1 MPTLDDQVLNRSG
14 RHLDGAYD
22 QRRARSSSP
31 IKTRTAR
38 VDLPP
43 IPYATDDDI
52 KSVSSGSSRVSDELK
67 LLSKSPISKR
77 LHINAVGTGSKYV
90 IPIPFTLQLPPK
102 LSPRNRTP
110 ASSCASS
117 PERQKSPSRLMYTG
131 NGYEMI
137 DSDDGNSFSE
147 AQLNKAIA
155 MSPRTPSKSPSG
167 PKGIY
172 TKPKKDLD
180 EMSVINEVP
189 SGGNSRA
196 SSLHSRLREIAQ
208 ETPPAV
214 PTKPVKAMTSSRSGP
229 IHRAPYPTDLD
240 SDKLRFS
247 SVNLTRNPPPPP
259 HNDYQL
265 QKTTTIANFS
275 QVRDSDNSPYREEKR
290 LFSNGSAVSS
300 SRSFS
305 SVEDAIRGRS
315 VSDFRRGFGN
325 YPHKDESMVAESE
338 SESTSASYSESEN
351 SSMTASSAS
360 WDSLQHSVDITIGD
374 GKSMLANESESDS
387 RSVSE
392 CGSESESEEEEAQDS
407 WTNSDSSVEAA
418 SETNKNAVVNSLYLS
433 NVNLPISVERKVTSE
448 SVNSKVPESEVPS
461 QPIVNHGINGAGREF
476 SFPNDTTNITNSP
489 SIKSRK
495 DPYETKSTKFNFS
508 TDAGQIEIPDIDNL
522 SSNYNWSESQYY
534 TKEDAPASKDELSS
548 KSDAASSFLEPIG
561 FPSQAA
567 KQVVQLQFQNMYNG
581 SDADSDSDMESITYS
596 AYSTTPK
603 SKSTPCLSSG
613 TQKSLP
619 PLPQETPEKQSQ
631 LQPPANMRGLG
642 HRRGHTRSKSVDLDS
657 LFSMNMRESVRT
669 NEPPKPEGAN
679 NTEETESFIVN
690 EPPKKISYE
699 VDFTEVEKGDDEMQT
714 PHGLDRTFTEH
725 LRKTL
730 GKMEK
735 LDLKSKAPNDI
746 HIPPRSPEK
755 MVPSFERQMFRLPP
769 KPRFDD
775 NSSNSATSYQSSRSA
790 FSNDS
795 TAASDAESVVI
806 DLTEDK
812 FDICTV
818 KRNNSTA
825 SYMSITEKTKDGK
838 PVEVVL
844 VDDDQKDELESIYSK
859 YRNDNWLFR
868 TNSTTSSSASFSSG
882 ASFDSNAR
890 SETALKIKPR
900 EKLAA
905 IGGPPNV
912 GVSQRYHKSLAVPGR
927 ELSKSSSRYSS
938 RRHFKLSSMRQA
950 EQQNQL
956 PFVPEY

>member
-31 IKTRTAR
+31 IKKRITR

-43 IPYATDDDI
+43 IPYATEEDI
-52 KSVSSGSSRVSDELK
+52 KSVSSGGSRVSDELK
-67 LLSKSPISKR
+67 LLSKSPLSKR
-77 LHINAVGTGSKYV
+77 LHINAAGSGSKYV

-110 ASSCASS
+110 ASSCALS

-131 NGYEMI
+131 SGYEMV
-137 DSDDGNSFSE
+137 DSDDGNSFLE

-155 MSPRTPSKSPSG
+155 MSPKTPTKSPSG

-189 SGGNSRA
+189 SAGNSRA
-196 SSLHSRLREIAQ
+196 SSLHSRLRELAQ

-214 PTKPVKAMTSSRSGP
+214 PAKPVKSMKTSKSGP
-229 IHRAPYPTDLD
+229 IHPVPYPMDLEAE
-240 SDKLRFS
+240 KLRFS
-247 SVNLTRNPPPPP
+247 SVNLQRKPPPAAQ
-259 HNDYQL
+259 NDHQL

-275 QVRDSDNSPYREEKR
+275 QVRDSDNSPYREQIR
-290 LFSNGSAVSS
+290 LFSEGSAVSS

-305 SVEDAIRGRS
+305 SVEEAVRGRL

-325 YPHKDESMVAESE
+325 FPNKDESVVAESD

-351 SSMTASSAS
+351 SSITASSAS
-360 WDSLQHSVDITIGD
+360 WDSLQNSVDITIGD
-374 GKSMLANESESDS
+374 GKSMVAEESAEDSQIESEG
-387 RSVSE
+387 E
-392 CGSESESEEEEAQDS
+392 DS
-407 WTNSDSSVEAA
+407 WTDSSVENA
-418 SETNKNAVVNSLYLS
+418 SETNKNTVVNSLYLS
-433 NVNLPISVERKVTSE
+433 NVDLPISVERKATL
-448 SVNSKVPESEVPS
+448 ESEKLKKPDDDVTS
-461 QPIVNHGINGAGREF
+461 QPILSHGNNGAGREF
-476 SFPNDTTNITNSP
+476 SFPNNTTNITNSP

-495 DPYETKSTKFNFS
+495 DPYENKSTKFNFS
-508 TDAGQIEIPDIDNL
+508 TSAGQIEIPDIDNL
-522 SSNYNWSESQYY
+522 SSNYNWSESSQYLAVY
-534 TKEDAPASKDELSS
+534 QGTKEDARETKDESSS
-548 KSDAASSFLEPIG
+548 KSEAGLLVLEPIG

-567 KQVVQLQFQNMYNG
+567 KQVVQLQFQNMYHG

-619 PLPQETPEKQSQ
+619 PLPQEVTETQPQ
-631 LQPPANMRGLG
+631 LQPPVNMRAMG

-669 NEPPKPEGAN
+669 NEPSKFESVKD
-679 NTEETESFIVN
+679 TEETENIIVN
-690 EPPKKISYE
+690 EPPQKISYE

-735 LDLKSKAPNDI
+735 LDLKGKATNDI
-746 HIPPRSPEK
+746 YIPPRLSEK
-755 MVPSFERQMFRLPP
+755 TVPSFERQMFRLPP

-790 FSNDS
+790 ISNDS
-795 TAASDAESVVI
+795 TAASDTESVVI

-825 SYMSITEKTKDGK
+825 SYMSITEKTKEGK

-890 SETALKIKPR
+890 SETALKLKPR
-900 EKLAA
+900 DQLAA
-905 IGGPPNV
+905 IGRPPI
-912 GVSQRYHKSLAVPGR
+912 SQRYQKSLAVPGR
-927 ELSKSSSRYSS
+927 ELSKSSSRYSN
-938 RRHFKLSSMRQA
+938 RRYSKLQTIRQA
-950 EQQNQL
+950 EGQNQL
-956 PFVPEY
+956 PIVQEK

>member
-31 IKTRTAR
+31 IKKRITR

-43 IPYATDDDI
+43 IPYATEEDI
-52 KSVSSGSSRVSDELK
+52 KSVSSGGSRVSDELK
-67 LLSKSPISKR
+67 LLSKSPLSKR
-77 LHINAVGTGSKYV
+77 LHINAAGSGSKYV

-110 ASSCASS
+110 ASSCALS

-131 NGYEMI
+131 SGYEMV
-137 DSDDGNSFSE
+137 DSDDGNSFLE

-155 MSPRTPSKSPSG
+155 MSPKTPTKSPSG

-189 SGGNSRA
+189 SAGNSRA
-196 SSLHSRLREIAQ
+196 SSLHSRLRELAQ

-214 PTKPVKAMTSSRSGP
+214 PAKPVKSMKTSKSGP
-229 IHRAPYPTDLD
+229 IHPVPYPMDLEAE
-240 SDKLRFS
+240 KLRFS
-247 SVNLTRNPPPPP
+247 SVNLQRKPPPAAQ
-259 HNDYQL
+259 NDHQL

-275 QVRDSDNSPYREEKR
+275 QVRDSDNSPYREQIR
-290 LFSNGSAVSS
+290 LFSEGSAVSS

-305 SVEDAIRGRS
+305 SVEEAVRGRL

-325 YPHKDESMVAESE
+325 FPNKDESVVAESD

-351 SSMTASSAS
+351 SSITASSAS
-360 WDSLQHSVDITIGD
+360 WDSLQNSVDITIGD
-374 GKSMLANESESDS
+374 GKSMVAEESAEDSQIESEG
-387 RSVSE
+387 E
-392 CGSESESEEEEAQDS
+392 DS
-407 WTNSDSSVEAA
+407 WTDSSVENA
-418 SETNKNAVVNSLYLS
+418 SETNKNTVVNSLYLS
-433 NVNLPISVERKVTSE
+433 NVDLPISVERKATL
-448 SVNSKVPESEVPS
+448 ESEKLKKPDDDVTS
-461 QPIVNHGINGAGREF
+461 QPILSHGNNGAGREF
-476 SFPNDTTNITNSP
+476 SFPNNTTNITNSP

-495 DPYETKSTKFNFS
+495 DPYENKSTKFNFS
-508 TDAGQIEIPDIDNL
+508 TSAGQIEIPDIDNL
-522 SSNYNWSESQYY
+522 SSNYNWSESSQYLAVY
-534 TKEDAPASKDELSS
+534 QGTKEDARETKDESSS
-548 KSDAASSFLEPIG
+548 KSEAGLLVLEPIG

-567 KQVVQLQFQNMYNG
+567 KQVVQLQFQNMYHG

-619 PLPQETPEKQSQ
+619 PLPQEVTETQPQ
-631 LQPPANMRGLG
+631 LQPPVNMRAMG

-669 NEPPKPEGAN
+669 NEPSKFESVKD
-679 NTEETESFIVN
+679 TEETENIIVN

-735 LDLKSKAPNDI
+735 LDLKGKATNDI
-746 HIPPRSPEK
+746 YIPPRLSEK
-755 MVPSFERQMFRLPP
+755 TVPSFERQMFRLPP

-790 FSNDS
+790 ISNDS
-795 TAASDAESVVI
+795 TAASDTESVVI

-825 SYMSITEKTKDGK
+825 SYMSITEKTKEGK

-890 SETALKIKPR
+890 SETALKLKPR
-900 EKLAA
+900 DQLAA
-905 IGGPPNV
+905 IGRPPI
-912 GVSQRYHKSLAVPGR
+912 SQRYQKSLAVPGR
-927 ELSKSSSRYSS
+927 ELSKSSSRYSN
-938 RRHFKLSSMRQA
+938 RRYSKLQTIRQA
-950 EQQNQL
+950 EGQNQL
-956 PFVPEY
+956 PIVQEK

>member
-31 IKTRTAR
+31 IKKRITR

-43 IPYATDDDI
+43 IPYATEEDI
-52 KSVSSGSSRVSDELK
+52 KSVSSGGSRVSDELK
-67 LLSKSPISKR
+67 LLSKSPLSKR
-77 LHINAVGTGSKYV
+77 LHINAAGSGSKYV

-110 ASSCASS
+110 ASSCALS

-131 NGYEMI
+131 SGYEMV
-137 DSDDGNSFSE
+137 DSDDGNSFLE

-155 MSPRTPSKSPSG
+155 MSPKTPTKSPSG

-189 SGGNSRA
+189 SAGNSRA
-196 SSLHSRLREIAQ
+196 SSLHSRLRELAQ

-214 PTKPVKAMTSSRSGP
+214 PAKPVKSMKTSKSGP
-229 IHRAPYPTDLD
+229 IHPVPYPMDLEAE
-240 SDKLRFS
+240 KLRFS
-247 SVNLTRNPPPPP
+247 SVNLQRKPPPAAQ
-259 HNDYQL
+259 NDHQL

-275 QVRDSDNSPYREEKR
+275 QVRDSDNSPYREQIR
-290 LFSNGSAVSS
+290 LFSEGSAVSS

-305 SVEDAIRGRS
+305 SVEEAVRGRL

-325 YPHKDESMVAESE
+325 YPNKDESMVAESE

-351 SSMTASSAS
+351 SSITASSAS
-360 WDSLQHSVDITIGD
+360 WDSLQNSVDITIGD
-374 GKSMLANESESDS
+374 GKSMVAEESAEDSQIESEG
-387 RSVSE
+387 E
-392 CGSESESEEEEAQDS
+392 DS
-407 WTNSDSSVEAA
+407 WTDSSVENA
-418 SETNKNAVVNSLYLS
+418 SETNKNTVVNSLYLP
-433 NVNLPISVERKVTSE
+433 NVDLPISVERKATL
-448 SVNSKVPESEVPS
+448 ESEKLKKPDDDVTS
-461 QPIVNHGINGAGREF
+461 QPILSHGNNGAGREF
-476 SFPNDTTNITNSP
+476 SFPNNTTNITNSP

-495 DPYETKSTKFNFS
+495 DPYENKSTKFNFS
-508 TDAGQIEIPDIDNL
+508 TSAGQIEIPDIDNL
-522 SSNYNWSESQYY
+522 SSNYNWSESSQYLAVY
-534 TKEDAPASKDELSS
+534 QGTKEDARETKDESSS
-548 KSDAASSFLEPIG
+548 KSEAGLLVLEPIG

-567 KQVVQLQFQNMYNG
+567 KQVVQLQFQNMYHG

-603 SKSTPCLSSG
+603 SKSTPCLLSG

-619 PLPQETPEKQSQ
+619 PLPQEVTETQPQ
-631 LQPPANMRGLG
+631 LQPPVNMRAMG

-669 NEPPKPEGAN
+669 NEPSKFESVKD
-679 NTEETESFIVN
+679 TEETENIIVN

-735 LDLKSKAPNDI
+735 LDLKGKATNDI
-746 HIPPRSPEK
+746 YIPPRLSEK
-755 MVPSFERQMFRLPP
+755 TVPSFERQMFRLPP

-790 FSNDS
+790 ISKDS
-795 TAASDAESVVI
+795 TTASDTDSVEI
-806 DLTEDK
+806 DLTADK

-825 SYMSITEKTKDGK
+825 SYMSITEKTKEGK

-890 SETALKIKPR
+890 SETALKLKPR
-900 EKLAA
+900 DQLAA
-905 IGGPPNV
+905 IGRPPI
-912 GVSQRYHKSLAVPGR
+912 SQRYQKSLAVPGR
-927 ELSKSSSRYSS
+927 ELSKSSSRYSN
-938 RRHFKLSSMRQA
+938 RRYSKLQTIRQA
-950 EQQNQL
+950 EGQNQL
-956 PFVPEY
+956 PIVQEK

>member
-31 IKTRTAR
+31 IKKRITR

-43 IPYATDDDI
+43 IPYATEEDI
-52 KSVSSGSSRVSDELK
+52 KSVSSGGSRVSDELK
-67 LLSKSPISKR
+67 LLSKSPLSKR
-77 LHINAVGTGSKYV
+77 LHINAAGSGSKYV

-110 ASSCASS
+110 ASSCALS

-131 NGYEMI
+131 SGYEMV
-137 DSDDGNSFSE
+137 DSDDGNSFLE

-155 MSPRTPSKSPSG
+155 MSPKTPTKSPSG

-189 SGGNSRA
+189 SAGNSRA
-196 SSLHSRLREIAQ
+196 SSLHSRLRELAQ

-214 PTKPVKAMTSSRSGP
+214 PAKPVKSMKTSKSGP
-229 IHRAPYPTDLD
+229 IHPVPYPMDLEAE
-240 SDKLRFS
+240 KLRFG
-247 SVNLTRNPPPPP
+247 SVNLQRKPPPAAQ
-259 HNDYQL
+259 NDHQL

-275 QVRDSDNSPYREEKR
+275 QVRDSDNSPYREQIR
-290 LFSNGSAVSS
+290 LFSEGSAVSS

-305 SVEDAIRGRS
+305 SVEEAVRGRL

-325 YPHKDESMVAESE
+325 FPNKDESVVAESD

-351 SSMTASSAS
+351 SSITASSAS
-360 WDSLQHSVDITIGD
+360 WDSLQNSVDITIGD
-374 GKSMLANESESDS
+374 GKSMVAEESAEDSQIESEG
-387 RSVSE
+387 E
-392 CGSESESEEEEAQDS
+392 DS
-407 WTNSDSSVEAA
+407 WTDSSVENA
-418 SETNKNAVVNSLYLS
+418 SETNKNTVVNSLYLS
-433 NVNLPISVERKVTSE
+433 NVDLPISVERKATL
-448 SVNSKVPESEVPS
+448 ESEKLKKPDDDVTS
-461 QPIVNHGINGAGREF
+461 QPILSHGNNGAGREF
-476 SFPNDTTNITNSP
+476 SFPNNTTNITNSP

-495 DPYETKSTKFNFS
+495 DPYENKSTKFNFS
-508 TDAGQIEIPDIDNL
+508 TSAGQIEIPDIDNL
-522 SSNYNWSESQYY
+522 SSNYNWSESSQYLAVY
-534 TKEDAPASKDELSS
+534 QGTKEDARETKDESSS
-548 KSDAASSFLEPIG
+548 KSEAGLLVLEPIG

-567 KQVVQLQFQNMYNG
+567 KQVVQLQFQNMYHG
-581 SDADSDSDMESITYS
+581 SDADSDSGMESITYS

-619 PLPQETPEKQSQ
+619 PLPQEVTETQPQ
-631 LQPPANMRGLG
+631 LQPPVNMRAMG

-669 NEPPKPEGAN
+669 NEPSKFESVKD
-679 NTEETESFIVN
+679 TEETENIIVN

-735 LDLKSKAPNDI
+735 LDLKGKATNDI
-746 HIPPRSPEK
+746 YIPPRLSEK
-755 MVPSFERQMFRLPP
+755 TVPSFERQMFRLPP

-790 FSNDS
+790 ISNDS
-795 TAASDAESVVI
+795 TAASDTESVVI

-825 SYMSITEKTKDGK
+825 SYMSITEKTKEGK

-890 SETALKIKPR
+890 SETALKLKPR
-900 EKLAA
+900 DQLAA
-905 IGGPPNV
+905 IGRPPI
-912 GVSQRYHKSLAVPGR
+912 SQRYQKSLAVPGR
-927 ELSKSSSRYSS
+927 ELSKSSSRYSN
-938 RRHFKLSSMRQA
+938 RRYSKLQTIRQA
-950 EQQNQL
+950 EGQNQL
-956 PFVPEY
+956 PIVQEK

>member
-31 IKTRTAR
+31 IKKRITR

-43 IPYATDDDI
+43 IPYATEEDI
-52 KSVSSGSSRVSDELK
+52 KSVSSGGSRVSDELK
-67 LLSKSPISKR
+67 LLSKSPLSKR
-77 LHINAVGTGSKYV
+77 LHINAAGSGSKYV

-110 ASSCASS
+110 ASSCALS

-131 NGYEMI
+131 SGYEMV
-137 DSDDGNSFSE
+137 DSDDGNSFLE

-155 MSPRTPSKSPSG
+155 MSPKTPTKSPSG

-189 SGGNSRA
+189 SAGNSRA
-196 SSLHSRLREIAQ
+196 SSLHSRLRELAQ

-214 PTKPVKAMTSSRSGP
+214 PAKPVKSMKTSKSGP
-229 IHRAPYPTDLD
+229 IHPVPYPMDLEAE
-240 SDKLRFS
+240 KLRFS
-247 SVNLTRNPPPPP
+247 SVNLQRKPPPAAQ
-259 HNDYQL
+259 NDHQL
-265 QKTTTIANFS
+265 QKTTTITNFS
-275 QVRDSDNSPYREEKR
+275 QVRDSDNSPYREQIR
-290 LFSNGSAVSS
+290 LFSEGSAVSS

-305 SVEDAIRGRS
+305 SVEEAVRGRL

-325 YPHKDESMVAESE
+325 YPNKDESMVAESE

-351 SSMTASSAS
+351 SSITASSAS
-360 WDSLQHSVDITIGD
+360 WDSLQNSVDITIGD
-374 GKSMLANESESDS
+374 GKSMVAEESAEDSQIESEGEDS
-387 RSVSE
+387 R
-392 CGSESESEEEEAQDS
+392 
-407 WTNSDSSVEAA
+407 TDSSVENA
-418 SETNKNAVVNSLYLS
+418 SETNKNTVVNSLYLS
-433 NVNLPISVERKVTSE
+433 NVDLPISVERKATL
-448 SVNSKVPESEVPS
+448 ESEKLKKPDDDVTS
-461 QPIVNHGINGAGREF
+461 QPILSHGNNGAGREF
-476 SFPNDTTNITNSP
+476 SFPNNTTNITNSP

-495 DPYETKSTKFNFS
+495 DPYENKSTKFNFS
-508 TDAGQIEIPDIDNL
+508 TSAGQIEIPDIDNL
-522 SSNYNWSESQYY
+522 SSNYNWSESSQYLAVY
-534 TKEDAPASKDELSS
+534 QGTKEDARETKDESSS
-548 KSDAASSFLEPIG
+548 KSEAGLLVLEPIG

-567 KQVVQLQFQNMYNG
+567 KQVVQLQFQNMYHG

-619 PLPQETPEKQSQ
+619 PLPQEVTETQPQ
-631 LQPPANMRGLG
+631 LQPPVNMRAMG

-669 NEPPKPEGAN
+669 NEPSKFESVKD
-679 NTEETESFIVN
+679 TEETENIIVN
-690 EPPKKISYE
+690 EPPQKISYE

-735 LDLKSKAPNDI
+735 LDLKGKATNDI
-746 HIPPRSPEK
+746 YIPPRLSEK
-755 MVPSFERQMFRLPP
+755 TVPSFERQMFRLPP

-790 FSNDS
+790 ISNDS
-795 TAASDAESVVI
+795 TAASDTESVVI

-825 SYMSITEKTKDGK
+825 SYMSITEKTKEGK

-882 ASFDSNAR
+882 GSFDSNAR
-890 SETALKIKPR
+890 SETALKLKPR
-900 EKLAA
+900 DQLAA
-905 IGGPPNV
+905 IGRPPI
-912 GVSQRYHKSLAVPGR
+912 SQRYQKSLAVPGR
-927 ELSKSSSRYSS
+927 ELSKSSSRYSN
-938 RRHFKLSSMRQA
+938 RRYSKLQTIRQA
-950 EQQNQL
+950 EGQNQL
-956 PFVPEY
+956 PIVQEK

>member
-31 IKTRTAR
+31 IKKRITR

-43 IPYATDDDI
+43 IPYATEEDI
-52 KSVSSGSSRVSDELK
+52 KSVSSGGSRVSDELK
-67 LLSKSPISKR
+67 LLSKSPLSKR
-77 LHINAVGTGSKYV
+77 LHINAAGSGSKYV

-110 ASSCASS
+110 ASSCALS

-131 NGYEMI
+131 SGYEMV
-137 DSDDGNSFSE
+137 DSDDGNSFLE

-155 MSPRTPSKSPSG
+155 MSPKTPTKSPSG

-189 SGGNSRA
+189 SAGNSRA
-196 SSLHSRLREIAQ
+196 SSLHSRLRELAQ

-214 PTKPVKAMTSSRSGP
+214 PAKPVKSMKTSKSGP
-229 IHRAPYPTDLD
+229 IHPVPYPMDLEAE
-240 SDKLRFS
+240 KLRFS
-247 SVNLTRNPPPPP
+247 SVNLQRKPPPAAQ
-259 HNDYQL
+259 NDHQL

-275 QVRDSDNSPYREEKR
+275 QVRDSDNSPYREQIR
-290 LFSNGSAVSS
+290 LFSEGSAVSS

-305 SVEDAIRGRS
+305 SVEEAVRGRL

-325 YPHKDESMVAESE
+325 YPNKDESMVAESE

-351 SSMTASSAS
+351 SSITASSAS
-360 WDSLQHSVDITIGD
+360 WDSLQNSVDITIGD
-374 GKSMLANESESDS
+374 GKSMVAEESAEDSQIESEGEDS
-387 RSVSE
+387 R
-392 CGSESESEEEEAQDS
+392 
-407 WTNSDSSVEAA
+407 TDSSVENA
-418 SETNKNAVVNSLYLS
+418 SETNKNTVVNSLYLS
-433 NVNLPISVERKVTSE
+433 NVDLPISVERKATL
-448 SVNSKVPESEVPS
+448 ESEKLKKPDDDVTS
-461 QPIVNHGINGAGREF
+461 QPILSHGNNGAGREF
-476 SFPNDTTNITNSP
+476 SFPNNTTNITNSP

-495 DPYETKSTKFNFS
+495 DPYENKSTKFNFS
-508 TDAGQIEIPDIDNL
+508 TSAGQIEIPDIDNL
-522 SSNYNWSESQYY
+522 SSNYNWSESSQYLAVY
-534 TKEDAPASKDELSS
+534 QGTKEDARETKDESSS
-548 KSDAASSFLEPIG
+548 KSEAGLLVLEPIG

-567 KQVVQLQFQNMYNG
+567 KQVVQLQFQNMYHG

-619 PLPQETPEKQSQ
+619 PLPQEVTETQPQ
-631 LQPPANMRGLG
+631 LQPPVNMRAMG

-669 NEPPKPEGAN
+669 NEPSKFESVKD
-679 NTEETESFIVN
+679 TEETENIIVN
-690 EPPKKISYE
+690 EPPQKISYE

-735 LDLKSKAPNDI
+735 LDLKGKATNDI
-746 HIPPRSPEK
+746 YIPPRLSEK
-755 MVPSFERQMFRLPP
+755 TVPSFERQMFRLPP

-790 FSNDS
+790 ISNDS
-795 TAASDAESVVI
+795 TAASDTESVVI

-825 SYMSITEKTKDGK
+825 SYMSITEKTKEGK

-890 SETALKIKPR
+890 SETALKLKPR
-900 EKLAA
+900 DQLAA
-905 IGGPPNV
+905 IGRPPI
-912 GVSQRYHKSLAVPGR
+912 SQRYQKSLAVPGR
-927 ELSKSSSRYSS
+927 ELSKSSSRYSN
-938 RRHFKLSSMRQA
+938 RRYSKLQTIRQA
-950 EQQNQL
+950 EGQNQL
-956 PFVPEY
+956 PIVQEK

>member
-31 IKTRTAR
+31 IKKRITR

-43 IPYATDDDI
+43 IPYATEEDI
-52 KSVSSGSSRVSDELK
+52 KSVSSGGSRVSDELK
-67 LLSKSPISKR
+67 LLSKSPLSKR
-77 LHINAVGTGSKYV
+77 LHINAAGSGSKYV

-110 ASSCASS
+110 ASSCALS

-131 NGYEMI
+131 SGYEMV
-137 DSDDGNSFSE
+137 DSDDGNSFLE

-155 MSPRTPSKSPSG
+155 MSPKTPTKSPSG

-189 SGGNSRA
+189 SAGNSRA
-196 SSLHSRLREIAQ
+196 SSLHSRLRELAQ

-214 PTKPVKAMTSSRSGP
+214 PAKPVKSMKTSKSGP
-229 IHRAPYPTDLD
+229 IHPVPYPMDLEAE
-240 SDKLRFS
+240 KLRFS
-247 SVNLTRNPPPPP
+247 SVNLQRKPPPAAQ
-259 HNDYQL
+259 NDHQL

-275 QVRDSDNSPYREEKR
+275 QVRDSDNSPYREQIR
-290 LFSNGSAVSS
+290 LFSEGSAVSS

-305 SVEDAIRGRS
+305 SVEEAVRGRL

-325 YPHKDESMVAESE
+325 YPNKDESMVAESE

-351 SSMTASSAS
+351 SSITASSAS
-360 WDSLQHSVDITIGD
+360 WDSLQNSVDITIGD
-374 GKSMLANESESDS
+374 GKSMVAEESAEDSQIESEG
-387 RSVSE
+387 E
-392 CGSESESEEEEAQDS
+392 DS
-407 WTNSDSSVEAA
+407 WTDSSVENA
-418 SETNKNAVVNSLYLS
+418 SETNKNTVVNSLYLS
-433 NVNLPISVERKVTSE
+433 NVDLPISVERKATL
-448 SVNSKVPESEVPS
+448 ESEKLKKPDDDVTS
-461 QPIVNHGINGAGREF
+461 QPILSHGNNGAGREF
-476 SFPNDTTNITNSP
+476 SFPNNTTNITNSP

-495 DPYETKSTKFNFS
+495 DPYENKSTKFNFS
-508 TDAGQIEIPDIDNL
+508 TSAGQIEIPDIDNL
-522 SSNYNWSESQYY
+522 SSNYNWSESSQYLAVY
-534 TKEDAPASKDELSS
+534 QGTKEDAGETKDESSS
-548 KSDAASSFLEPIG
+548 KSEAGLLVLEPIG

-567 KQVVQLQFQNMYNG
+567 KQVVQLQFQNMYHG
-581 SDADSDSDMESITYS
+581 SDADSDSDMELITYS

-619 PLPQETPEKQSQ
+619 PLPQEVTETQPQ
-631 LQPPANMRGLG
+631 LQPPVNMRAMG

-669 NEPPKPEGAN
+669 NEPSKFESVKD
-679 NTEETESFIVN
+679 TEETENIIVN
-690 EPPKKISYE
+690 EPPQKISYE

-735 LDLKSKAPNDI
+735 LDLKGKATNDI
-746 HIPPRSPEK
+746 YIPPRLSEK
-755 MVPSFERQMFRLPP
+755 TVPSFERQMFRLPP

-790 FSNDS
+790 ISNDS
-795 TAASDAESVVI
+795 TAASDTESVVI

-825 SYMSITEKTKDGK
+825 SYMSITEKTKEGK

-890 SETALKIKPR
+890 SETALKLKPR
-900 EKLAA
+900 DQLAA
-905 IGGPPNV
+905 IGRPPI
-912 GVSQRYHKSLAVPGR
+912 SQRYQKSLAVPGR
-927 ELSKSSSRYSS
+927 ELSKSSSRYSN
-938 RRHFKLSSMRQA
+938 RRYSKLQTIRQA
-950 EQQNQL
+950 EGQNQL
-956 PFVPEY
+956 PIVQEK

>member
-31 IKTRTAR
+31 IKKRITR

-43 IPYATDDDI
+43 IPYATEEDI
-52 KSVSSGSSRVSDELK
+52 KSVSSGGSRVSDELK
-67 LLSKSPISKR
+67 LLSKSPLSKR
-77 LHINAVGTGSKYV
+77 LHINAAGSGSKYV

-110 ASSCASS
+110 ASSCALS

-131 NGYEMI
+131 SGYEMV
-137 DSDDGNSFSE
+137 DSDDGNSFLE

-155 MSPRTPSKSPSG
+155 MSPKTPTKSPSG

-189 SGGNSRA
+189 SAGNSRA
-196 SSLHSRLREIAQ
+196 SSLHSRLRELAQ

-214 PTKPVKAMTSSRSGP
+214 PAKPVKSMKTSKSGP
-229 IHRAPYPTDLD
+229 IHPVPYPMDLEAE
-240 SDKLRFS
+240 KLRFG
-247 SVNLTRNPPPPP
+247 SVNLQRKPPPAAQ
-259 HNDYQL
+259 NDHQL

-275 QVRDSDNSPYREEKR
+275 QVRDSDNSPYREQIR
-290 LFSNGSAVSS
+290 LFSEGSAVSS

-305 SVEDAIRGRS
+305 SVEEAVRGRL

-325 YPHKDESMVAESE
+325 FPNKDESVVAESD

-351 SSMTASSAS
+351 SSITASSAS
-360 WDSLQHSVDITIGD
+360 WDSLQNSVDITIGD
-374 GKSMLANESESDS
+374 GKSMVAEESAEDSQIESEG
-387 RSVSE
+387 E
-392 CGSESESEEEEAQDS
+392 DS
-407 WTNSDSSVEAA
+407 WTDSSVENA
-418 SETNKNAVVNSLYLS
+418 SETNKNTVVNSLYLS
-433 NVNLPISVERKVTSE
+433 NVDLPISVERKATL
-448 SVNSKVPESEVPS
+448 ESEKLKKPDDDVTS
-461 QPIVNHGINGAGREF
+461 QPILSHGNNGAGREF
-476 SFPNDTTNITNSP
+476 SFPNNTTNITNSP

-495 DPYETKSTKFNFS
+495 DPYENKSTKFNFS
-508 TDAGQIEIPDIDNL
+508 TSAGQIEIPDIDNL
-522 SSNYNWSESQYY
+522 SSNYNWSESSQYLAVY
-534 TKEDAPASKDELSS
+534 QGTKEDARETKDESSS
-548 KSDAASSFLEPIG
+548 KSEAGLLVLEPIG

-567 KQVVQLQFQNMYNG
+567 KQVVQLQFQNMYHG
-581 SDADSDSDMESITYS
+581 FDADSDSGMESITYS

-619 PLPQETPEKQSQ
+619 PLPQEVTETQPQ
-631 LQPPANMRGLG
+631 LQPPVNMRAMG

-669 NEPPKPEGAN
+669 NEPSKFESVKD
-679 NTEETESFIVN
+679 TEETENIIVN

-699 VDFTEVEKGDDEMQT
+699 VDFTEVEKGDDEMQN

-735 LDLKSKAPNDI
+735 LDLKGKATNDI
-746 HIPPRSPEK
+746 YIPPRLSEK
-755 MVPSFERQMFRLPP
+755 TVPSFERQMFRLPP

-790 FSNDS
+790 ISNDS
-795 TAASDAESVVI
+795 TAASDTESVVI

-825 SYMSITEKTKDGK
+825 SYMSITEKTKEGK

-890 SETALKIKPR
+890 SETALKLKPR
-900 EKLAA
+900 DQLAA
-905 IGGPPNV
+905 IGRPPI
-912 GVSQRYHKSLAVPGR
+912 SQRYQKSLAVPGR
-927 ELSKSSSRYSS
+927 ELSKSSSRYSN
-938 RRHFKLSSMRQA
+938 RRYSKLQTIRQA
-950 EQQNQL
+950 EGQNQL
-956 PFVPEY
+956 PIVQEK

>member
-31 IKTRTAR
+31 IKKRITR

-43 IPYATDDDI
+43 IPYATEEDI
-52 KSVSSGSSRVSDELK
+52 KSVSSGGSRVSDELK
-67 LLSKSPISKR
+67 LLSKSPLSKR
-77 LHINAVGTGSKYV
+77 LHINAAGSGSKYV

-110 ASSCASS
+110 ASSCALS

-131 NGYEMI
+131 SGYEMV
-137 DSDDGNSFSE
+137 DSDDGNSFLE

-155 MSPRTPSKSPSG
+155 MSPKTPTKSPSG

-189 SGGNSRA
+189 SAGNSRA
-196 SSLHSRLREIAQ
+196 SSLHSRLRELAQ

-214 PTKPVKAMTSSRSGP
+214 PAKPVKSMKTSKSGP
-229 IHRAPYPTDLD
+229 IHPVPYPMDLEAE
-240 SDKLRFS
+240 KLRFG
-247 SVNLTRNPPPPP
+247 SVNLQRKPPPAAQ
-259 HNDYQL
+259 NDHQL

-275 QVRDSDNSPYREEKR
+275 QVRDSDNSPYREQIR
-290 LFSNGSAVSS
+290 LFSEGSAVSS

-305 SVEDAIRGRS
+305 SVEEAVRGRL

-325 YPHKDESMVAESE
+325 FPNKDESVVAESD

-351 SSMTASSAS
+351 SSITASSAS
-360 WDSLQHSVDITIGD
+360 WDSLQNSVDITIGD
-374 GKSMLANESESDS
+374 GKSMVAEESAEDSQIESEG
-387 RSVSE
+387 E
-392 CGSESESEEEEAQDS
+392 DS
-407 WTNSDSSVEAA
+407 WTDSSVENA
-418 SETNKNAVVNSLYLS
+418 SETNKNTVVNSLYLS
-433 NVNLPISVERKVTSE
+433 NVDLPISVERKATL
-448 SVNSKVPESEVPS
+448 ESEKLKKPDDDVTS
-461 QPIVNHGINGAGREF
+461 QPILSHGNNGAGREF
-476 SFPNDTTNITNSP
+476 SFPNNTTNITNSP

-495 DPYETKSTKFNFS
+495 DPYENKSTKFNFS
-508 TDAGQIEIPDIDNL
+508 TSAGQIEIPDIDNL
-522 SSNYNWSESQYY
+522 SSNYNWSESSQYLAVY
-534 TKEDAPASKDELSS
+534 QGTKEDARETKDESSS
-548 KSDAASSFLEPIG
+548 KSEAGLLVLEPIG

-567 KQVVQLQFQNMYNG
+567 KQVVQLQFQNMYHG
-581 SDADSDSDMESITYS
+581 FDADSDSGMESITYS

-619 PLPQETPEKQSQ
+619 PLPQEVTETQPQ
-631 LQPPANMRGLG
+631 LQPPVNMRAMG

-669 NEPPKPEGAN
+669 NEPSKFESVKD
-679 NTEETESFIVN
+679 TEETENIIVN

-735 LDLKSKAPNDI
+735 LDLKGKATNDI
-746 HIPPRSPEK
+746 YIPPRLSEK
-755 MVPSFERQMFRLPP
+755 TVPSFERQMFRLPP

-790 FSNDS
+790 ISNDS
-795 TAASDAESVVI
+795 TAASDTESVVI

-825 SYMSITEKTKDGK
+825 SYMSITEKTKEGK

-890 SETALKIKPR
+890 SETALKLKPR
-900 EKLAA
+900 DQLAA
-905 IGGPPNV
+905 IGRPPI
-912 GVSQRYHKSLAVPGR
+912 SQRYQKSLAVPGR
-927 ELSKSSSRYSS
+927 ELSKSSSRYSN
-938 RRHFKLSSMRQA
+938 RRYSKLQTIRQA
-950 EQQNQL
+950 EGQNQL
-956 PFVPEY
+956 PIVQEK

>member
-1 MPTLDDQVLNRSG
+1 MPTLDDQLLNRSG

-31 IKTRTAR
+31 IKKRITR

-43 IPYATDDDI
+43 IPYATEEDI
-52 KSVSSGSSRVSDELK
+52 KSVSSGGSRVSDELK
-67 LLSKSPISKR
+67 LLSKSPLSKR
-77 LHINAVGTGSKYV
+77 LHINAAGSGSKYV

-110 ASSCASS
+110 ASSCALS

-131 NGYEMI
+131 SGYEMV
-137 DSDDGNSFSE
+137 DSDDGNSFLE

-155 MSPRTPSKSPSG
+155 MSPKTPTKSPSG

-189 SGGNSRA
+189 SAGNSRA
-196 SSLHSRLREIAQ
+196 SSLHSRLRELAQ

-214 PTKPVKAMTSSRSGP
+214 PAKPVKSMKTSKSGP
-229 IHRAPYPTDLD
+229 IHPVPYPMDLEAE
-240 SDKLRFS
+240 KLRFG
-247 SVNLTRNPPPPP
+247 SVNLQRKPPPAQ
-259 HNDYQL
+259 NDHQL

-275 QVRDSDNSPYREEKR
+275 QVRDSDNSPYREQIR
-290 LFSNGSAVSS
+290 LFSEGSAVSS

-305 SVEDAIRGRS
+305 SVEEAVRGRL

-325 YPHKDESMVAESE
+325 FPNKDESVVAESD

-351 SSMTASSAS
+351 SSITASSAS
-360 WDSLQHSVDITIGD
+360 WDSLQNSVDITIGD
-374 GKSMLANESESDS
+374 GKSMVAEESAEDSQIESEG
-387 RSVSE
+387 E
-392 CGSESESEEEEAQDS
+392 DS
-407 WTNSDSSVEAA
+407 WTDSSVENA
-418 SETNKNAVVNSLYLS
+418 SETNKNTVVNSLYLS
-433 NVNLPISVERKVTSE
+433 NVDLPISVERKATL
-448 SVNSKVPESEVPS
+448 ESEKLKKPDDDVTS
-461 QPIVNHGINGAGREF
+461 QPILSHGNNGAGREF
-476 SFPNDTTNITNSP
+476 SFPNNTTNITNSP

-495 DPYETKSTKFNFS
+495 DPYENKSTKFNFS
-508 TDAGQIEIPDIDNL
+508 TSAGQIEIPDIDNL
-522 SSNYNWSESQYY
+522 SSNYNWSESSQYLAVY
-534 TKEDAPASKDELSS
+534 QGTKEDARETKDESSS
-548 KSDAASSFLEPIG
+548 KSEAGLLVLEPIG

-567 KQVVQLQFQNMYNG
+567 KQVVQLQFQNMYHG

-619 PLPQETPEKQSQ
+619 PLPQEVTETQPQ
-631 LQPPANMRGLG
+631 LQPPVNMRAMG

-669 NEPPKPEGAN
+669 NEPSKFESVKD
-679 NTEETESFIVN
+679 TEETENIIVN

-735 LDLKSKAPNDI
+735 LDLKGKATNDI
-746 HIPPRSPEK
+746 YIPPRLSEK
-755 MVPSFERQMFRLPP
+755 TVPSFERQMFRLPP

-790 FSNDS
+790 ISNDS
-795 TAASDAESVVI
+795 TAASDTESVVI

-825 SYMSITEKTKDGK
+825 SYMSITEKTKEGK

-890 SETALKIKPR
+890 SETALKLKPR
-900 EKLAA
+900 DQLAA
-905 IGGPPNV
+905 IGRPPI
-912 GVSQRYHKSLAVPGR
+912 SQRYQKSLAVPGR
-927 ELSKSSSRYSS
+927 ELSKSSSRYSN
-938 RRHFKLSSMRQA
+938 RRYSKLQTIRQA
-950 EQQNQL
+950 EGQNQL
-956 PFVPEY
+956 PIVQEK

>member
-31 IKTRTAR
+31 IKKRITR

-43 IPYATDDDI
+43 IPYATEEDI
-52 KSVSSGSSRVSDELK
+52 KSVSSGGSRVSDELK
-67 LLSKSPISKR
+67 LLSKSPLSKR
-77 LHINAVGTGSKYV
+77 LHINAAGSGSKYV

-110 ASSCASS
+110 ASSCALS

-131 NGYEMI
+131 SGYEMV
-137 DSDDGNSFSE
+137 DSDDGNSFLE

-155 MSPRTPSKSPSG
+155 MSPKTPTKSPSG

-189 SGGNSRA
+189 SAGNSRA
-196 SSLHSRLREIAQ
+196 SSLHSRLRELAQ

-214 PTKPVKAMTSSRSGP
+214 PAKPVKSMKTSKSGP
-229 IHRAPYPTDLD
+229 IHPVPYPMDLEAE
-240 SDKLRFS
+240 KLRFS
-247 SVNLTRNPPPPP
+247 SVNLQRKPPPAAQ
-259 HNDYQL
+259 NDHQL
-265 QKTTTIANFS
+265 QKTTTITNFS
-275 QVRDSDNSPYREEKR
+275 QVRDSDNSPYREQIR
-290 LFSNGSAVSS
+290 LFSEGSAVSS

-305 SVEDAIRGRS
+305 SVEEAVRGRL

-325 YPHKDESMVAESE
+325 YPNKDESMVAESE

-351 SSMTASSAS
+351 SSITASSAS
-360 WDSLQHSVDITIGD
+360 WDSLQNSVDITIGD
-374 GKSMLANESESDS
+374 GKSMVAEESAEDSQIESEGEDS
-387 RSVSE
+387 R
-392 CGSESESEEEEAQDS
+392 
-407 WTNSDSSVEAA
+407 TDSSVENA
-418 SETNKNAVVNSLYLS
+418 SETNKNTVVNSLYLS
-433 NVNLPISVERKVTSE
+433 NVDLPISVERKATL
-448 SVNSKVPESEVPS
+448 ESEKLKKPDDDVTS
-461 QPIVNHGINGAGREF
+461 QPILSHGNNGAGREF
-476 SFPNDTTNITNSP
+476 SFPNNTTNITNSP

-495 DPYETKSTKFNFS
+495 DPYENKSTKFNFS
-508 TDAGQIEIPDIDNL
+508 TSAGQIEIPDIDNL
-522 SSNYNWSESQYY
+522 SSNYNWSESSQYLAVY
-534 TKEDAPASKDELSS
+534 QGTKEDARETKDESSS
-548 KSDAASSFLEPIG
+548 KSEAGLLVLEPIG

-567 KQVVQLQFQNMYNG
+567 KQVVQLQFQNMYHG

-619 PLPQETPEKQSQ
+619 PLPQEVTETQPQ
-631 LQPPANMRGLG
+631 LQPPVNMRAMG

-669 NEPPKPEGAN
+669 NEPSKFESVKD
-679 NTEETESFIVN
+679 TEETENIIVN
-690 EPPKKISYE
+690 EPPQKISYE

-735 LDLKSKAPNDI
+735 LDLKGKATNDI
-746 HIPPRSPEK
+746 YIPPRLSEK
-755 MVPSFERQMFRLPP
+755 TVPSFERQMFRLPP

-790 FSNDS
+790 ISNDS
-795 TAASDAESVVI
+795 TAASDTESVVI

-825 SYMSITEKTKDGK
+825 SYMSITEKTKEGK

-890 SETALKIKPR
+890 SETALKLKPR
-900 EKLAA
+900 DQLAA
-905 IGGPPNV
+905 IGRPPI
-912 GVSQRYHKSLAVPGR
+912 SQRYQKSLAVPGR
-927 ELSKSSSRYSS
+927 ELSKSSSRYSN
-938 RRHFKLSSMRQA
+938 RRYSKLQTIRQA
-950 EQQNQL
+950 EGQNQL
-956 PFVPEY
+956 PIVQEK

>member
-31 IKTRTAR
+31 IKKRITR

-43 IPYATDDDI
+43 IPYATEEDI
-52 KSVSSGSSRVSDELK
+52 KSVSSGGSRVSDELK
-67 LLSKSPISKR
+67 LLSKSPLSKR
-77 LHINAVGTGSKYV
+77 LHINAAGSGSKYV

-110 ASSCASS
+110 ASSCALS

-131 NGYEMI
+131 SGYEMV
-137 DSDDGNSFSE
+137 DSDDGNSFLE

-155 MSPRTPSKSPSG
+155 MSPKTPTKSPSG

-189 SGGNSRA
+189 SAGNSRA
-196 SSLHSRLREIAQ
+196 SSLHSRLRELAQ

-214 PTKPVKAMTSSRSGP
+214 PAKPVKSMKTSKSGP
-229 IHRAPYPTDLD
+229 IHPVPYPMDLEAE
-240 SDKLRFS
+240 KLRFS
-247 SVNLTRNPPPPP
+247 SVNLQRKPPPAAQ
-259 HNDYQL
+259 NDHQL

-275 QVRDSDNSPYREEKR
+275 QVRDSDNSPYREQIR
-290 LFSNGSAVSS
+290 LFSEGSAVSS

-305 SVEDAIRGRS
+305 SVEEAVRGRL

-325 YPHKDESMVAESE
+325 YPNKDESMVAESE

-351 SSMTASSAS
+351 SSITASSAS
-360 WDSLQHSVDITIGD
+360 WDSLQNSVDITIGD
-374 GKSMLANESESDS
+374 GKSMVAEESAEDSQIESEG
-387 RSVSE
+387 E
-392 CGSESESEEEEAQDS
+392 DS
-407 WTNSDSSVEAA
+407 WTDSSVENA
-418 SETNKNAVVNSLYLS
+418 SETNKNTVVNSLYLP
-433 NVNLPISVERKVTSE
+433 NVDLPISVERKATL
-448 SVNSKVPESEVPS
+448 ESEKLKKPDDDVTS
-461 QPIVNHGINGAGREF
+461 QPILSHGNNGAGREF
-476 SFPNDTTNITNSP
+476 SFPNNTTNITNSP

-495 DPYETKSTKFNFS
+495 DPYENKSTKFNFS
-508 TDAGQIEIPDIDNL
+508 TSAGQIEIPDIDNL
-522 SSNYNWSESQYY
+522 SSNYNWSESSQYLAVY
-534 TKEDAPASKDELSS
+534 QGTKEDARETKDESSS
-548 KSDAASSFLEPIG
+548 KSEAGLLVLEPIG

-567 KQVVQLQFQNMYNG
+567 KQVVQLQFQNMYHG

-603 SKSTPCLSSG
+603 SKSTPCLLSG

-619 PLPQETPEKQSQ
+619 PLPQEVTETQPQ
-631 LQPPANMRGLG
+631 LQPPVNMRAMG

-669 NEPPKPEGAN
+669 NEPSKFESVKD
-679 NTEETESFIVN
+679 TEETENIIVN

-735 LDLKSKAPNDI
+735 LDLKGKATNDI
-746 HIPPRSPEK
+746 YIPPRLSEK
-755 MVPSFERQMFRLPP
+755 TVPSFERQMFRLPP

-790 FSNDS
+790 ISNDS
-795 TAASDAESVVI
+795 TAASDTESVVI

-825 SYMSITEKTKDGK
+825 SYMSITEKTKEGK

-890 SETALKIKPR
+890 SETALKLKPR
-900 EKLAA
+900 DQLAA
-905 IGGPPNV
+905 IGRPPI
-912 GVSQRYHKSLAVPGR
+912 SQRYQKSLAVPGR
-927 ELSKSSSRYSS
+927 ELSKSSSRYSN
-938 RRHFKLSSMRQA
+938 RRYSKLQTIRQA
-950 EQQNQL
+950 EGQNQL
-956 PFVPEY
+956 PIVQEK

>member
-31 IKTRTAR
+31 IKKRITR

-43 IPYATDDDI
+43 IPYATEEDI
-52 KSVSSGSSRVSDELK
+52 KSVSSGGSRVSDELK
-67 LLSKSPISKR
+67 LLSKSPLSKR
-77 LHINAVGTGSKYV
+77 LHINAAGSGSKYV

-131 NGYEMI
+131 SGYEMV

-155 MSPRTPSKSPSG
+155 MSPKTPTKSPSG

-189 SGGNSRA
+189 SAGNSRA
-196 SSLHSRLREIAQ
+196 SSLHSRLRELAQ

-214 PTKPVKAMTSSRSGP
+214 PAKPVKSMKTSKSGP
-229 IHRAPYPTDLD
+229 IHPVPYPMDLEAE
-240 SDKLRFS
+240 KLRFG
-247 SVNLTRNPPPPP
+247 SVNLQRKPPPAAQ
-259 HNDYQL
+259 NDHQL

-275 QVRDSDNSPYREEKR
+275 QVRDSDNSPYREQIR
-290 LFSNGSAVSS
+290 LFSEGSAVSS

-305 SVEDAIRGRS
+305 SVEEAVRGRS

-325 YPHKDESMVAESE
+325 FPNKDESVVAESD

-351 SSMTASSAS
+351 SSITASSAS
-360 WDSLQHSVDITIGD
+360 WDSLQNSVDITIGD
-374 GKSMLANESESDS
+374 GKSMVAEESAEDSQIESEG
-387 RSVSE
+387 E
-392 CGSESESEEEEAQDS
+392 DS
-407 WTNSDSSVEAA
+407 WTDSSVENA
-418 SETNKNAVVNSLYLS
+418 SETNKNTVVNSLYLS
-433 NVNLPISVERKVTSE
+433 NVDLPISVERKATSE
-448 SVNSKVPESEVPS
+448 SEKSKKPDDDVTS
-461 QPIVNHGINGAGREF
+461 QPILSHGNNGAGREF
-476 SFPNDTTNITNSP
+476 SFPNNTTNITNSP

-495 DPYETKSTKFNFS
+495 DPYENKSTKFNFS
-508 TDAGQIEIPDIDNL
+508 TSAGQIEIPDIDNL
-522 SSNYNWSESQYY
+522 SSNYNWSESSQYLAVY
-534 TKEDAPASKDELSS
+534 QGTKEDARETKDESSS
-548 KSDAASSFLEPIG
+548 KSEAGSSVLEPIG

-567 KQVVQLQFQNMYNG
+567 KQVVQLQFQNMYHG
-581 SDADSDSDMESITYS
+581 SDADSDSGMESITYS

-619 PLPQETPEKQSQ
+619 PLPQEVTETQPQ
-631 LQPPANMRGLG
+631 LQPPVNMRAMG

-669 NEPPKPEGAN
+669 NEPSKFESVKD
-679 NTEETESFIVN
+679 TEETENIIVN

-735 LDLKSKAPNDI
+735 LDLKGKATNDI
-746 HIPPRSPEK
+746 YIPPRSSEK
-755 MVPSFERQMFRLPP
+755 TVPSFERQMFRLPP

-790 FSNDS
+790 ISNDS
-795 TAASDAESVVI
+795 TAASDTESVVI

-825 SYMSITEKTKDGK
+825 SYMSITEKTKEGK

-890 SETALKIKPR
+890 SETALKLKPR
-900 EKLAA
+900 DQLAA
-905 IGGPPNV
+905 IGRPSI
-912 GVSQRYHKSLAVPGR
+912 SQRYQKSLAVPGR
-927 ELSKSSSRYSS
+927 ELSKSSSRYSN
-938 RRHFKLSSMRQA
+938 RRYSKLQTIRQA
-950 EQQNQL
+950 EGQNQL
-956 PFVPEY
+956 PIVQEK